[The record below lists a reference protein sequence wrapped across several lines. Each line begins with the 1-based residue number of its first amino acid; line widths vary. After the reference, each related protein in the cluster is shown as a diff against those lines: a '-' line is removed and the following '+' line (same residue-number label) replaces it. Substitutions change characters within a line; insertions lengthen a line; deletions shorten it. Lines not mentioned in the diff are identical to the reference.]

1 MSKFVYV
8 SYIRTDIYKLWKALL
23 EPEFTKQYWFGV
35 VQECNWKAGSPWKMI
50 LPDGRVADA
59 GEVLEIDPPRKL
71 VLKWQNQFM
80 PELTAEGY
88 SRATIEL
95 ETQENGTVKLSI
107 NHEIDVENS
116 KLITAVS
123 GGWPKIISNL
133 KSLLE
138 TGQTFGPIAKVP
150 GKT

>member
-8 SYIRTDIYKLWKALL
+8 SYIRTDVDKLWKALL

-35 VQECNWKAGSPWKMI
+35 TLDSDWKVGAPWKM
-50 LPDGRVADA
+50 LFPDGRVTDA
-59 GEVLEIDPPRKL
+59 GEVLEIDPPRRL
-71 VLKWQNQFM
+71 VLKWRNEFM
-80 PELTAEGY
+80 PDLTAEGY

-95 ETQENGTVKLSI
+95 EPQENGTVKLSI

-116 KLITAVS
+116 KLINAVS
-123 GGWPKIISNL
+123 GGWPRIISNL

-138 TGQTFGPIAKVP
+138 TGKALAQTK
-150 GKT
+150 